1 MKSVAFNL
9 ANLKPN
15 LEWASL
21 PLFDRTRWTRVR
33 FRDVVEQIKSKRGQR
48 RVGGTRGTLDEHCS

>member
-33 FRDVVEQIKSKRGQR
+33 FRDVVEQIKSKRAQR

>member
-1 MKSVAFNL
+1 MKSLAFNL

-21 PLFDRTRWTRVR
+21 PLLDRTRWKRVR
-33 FRDVVEQIKSKRGQR
+33 FGDVVEQIKSKRSQR
-48 RVGGTRGTLDEHCS
+48 RVWGTRGTVDEHCS